1 MGRMEEEREII
12 REIIDFQNYL
22 KNQYGFDWDNAYGVL
37 EKLEE
42 EIKELREAINKND
55 NKNIEEEFGDIIITI
70 VNLSRFLDLDIIDSL
85 KKSFEKFKDR
95 FEKMKK
101 LAEEKNLNLKELK
114 INQLD
119 LLWEES
125 K

>member
-1 MGRMEEEREII
+1 MEEEREII